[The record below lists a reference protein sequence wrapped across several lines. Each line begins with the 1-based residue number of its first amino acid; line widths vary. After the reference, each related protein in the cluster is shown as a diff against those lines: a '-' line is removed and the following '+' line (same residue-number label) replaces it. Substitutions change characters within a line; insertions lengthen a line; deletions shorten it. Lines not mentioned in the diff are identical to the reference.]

1 MKEITINSWS
11 DFDKLVTRKN
21 YRKWLFRGQSNYT
34 WSLQSSLSR
43 CFHDSEQIKKVREV
57 SKTISSYYEHEL
69 VMLDKFR
76 CHAHLYLKNLPSKDD
91 TLSWLCLMQHY
102 GAPTRLLDFTFSPY
116 VALYFALEA
125 GTGDAAVYLVN
136 HDALI
141 EDDVDTFDGEPEL
154 AYKALFERN
163 AGVECLF
170 SFEPKFSNERLL
182 AQQGLLVAPNNLEL
196 THELILESYKCK
208 ESDFIKARIPGKL
221 RYSGLRKLNQM
232 NINAA
237 NIYPGLEG
245 FCRSLNKQP
254 ILGVQ
259 WQKRLGGNV
268 L

>member
-1 MKEITINSWS
+1 MKEITIKSWS
-11 DFDKLVTRKN
+11 EFDRLVARKN
-21 YRKWLFRGQSNYT
+21 YRKWLFRGQSNYE

-43 CFHDSEQIKKVREV
+43 CFDETEQIHQVRDVEE
-57 SKTISSYYEHEL
+57 TISNHYEHEQ

-76 CHAHLYLKNLPSKDD
+76 CHAHLYLKNLPHEDD

-125 GTGDAAVYLVN
+125 GTEDAAVYFIN

-141 EDDVDTFDGEPEL
+141 KDDIEIFDGSPEI
-154 AYKALFERN
+154 AYRALFKSDT
-163 AGVECLF
+163 GVECLF

-196 THELILESYKCK
+196 THELILQSYKHK
-208 ESDFIKARIPGKL
+208 ENDFIKVRIPGKF

-245 FCRSLNKQP
+245 FCRSLNRQP
-254 ILGVQ
+254 ILGMQ
-259 WQKRLGGNV
+259 WLRRLGGNV

>member
-1 MKEITINSWS
+1 MKEKTIKSWAE
-11 DFDKLVTRKN
+11 FDRLVTRKN
-21 YRKWLFRGQSNYT
+21 YRKWLFRGQSNYE
-34 WSLQSSLSR
+34 WPLQSSLHR
-43 CFHDSEQIKKVREV
+43 CFDDSERIHHIADVSKKVE
-57 SKTISSYYEHEL
+57 SHYEHEQ

-76 CHAHLYLKNLPSKDD
+76 CHAHLYLKNLPDEDD

-116 VALYFALEA
+116 VALYFALESDVS
-125 GTGDAAVYLVN
+125 DAAVYLVN

-141 EDDVDTFDGEPEL
+141 KDDIDTFDGEPER
-154 AYKALFERN
+154 AYQTLFEDET
-163 AGVECLF
+163 GIECLF

-182 AQQGLLVAPNNLEL
+182 AQQGLLLAPNNLEYI
-196 THELILESYKCK
+196 HERILLNYSYS
-208 ESDFIKARIPGKL
+208 ENDFVKIRIPEKL

-245 FCRSLNKQP
+245 FCRSLSKQP
-254 ILGVQ
+254 VLGVQ
-259 WQKRLGGNV
+259 WQRRLGGNV